1 MSRGIDWKKT
11 RTMFESR
18 SLEKK
23 READKELQGMMERKR
38 ILSGMRPTGRL
49 HLGNLHGALDNWIQ
63 LQTQYDCFF
72 FVADWHAL
80 TTDYA
85 SPGQIRQNTW
95 DMVLDWLSAGLDPN
109 LATLFIQ
116 SDIKEHAELYLLLGM
131 ITPLPWL
138 ERNPT
143 YKEQQQQLDQ
153 KDLATY
159 GFLGYPVLQAADI
172 IIYRAHGVPVG
183 KDQLPHVELT
193 REIARRFNFM
203 YQCEVFP
210 IPDAL
215 LTEVPVLPGLDGRKM
230 SKSYG
235 NCIYITDPEETI
247 REKILKMVT
256 DPQRVRRNDPGNP
269 ELSPV
274 FAYHKLY
281 SSPSEV
287 MDIAEGCRTARIGC
301 VDCKKRLIT
310 NLLARLRPIREKR
323 IELERDA
330 DRVRE
335 IMEAGNAAARSQAA
349 QTMEEVR
356 QAIGLGK
363 GYGGQSESAVTG
375 M

>member
-1 MSRGIDWKKT
+1 M
-11 RTMFESR
+11 
-18 SLEKK
+18 
-23 READKELQGMMERKR
+23 AVRKR

-63 LQTQYDCFF
+63 LQNQYECFF

-85 SPGQIRQNTW
+85 TPEQIHANTW
-95 DMVLDWLSAGLDPN
+95 EMVMDWLSAGLDPE
-109 LATLFIQ
+109 LATLFVQ

-143 YKEQQQQLDQ
+143 YKEVQTQLDQ

-172 IIYRAHGVPVG
+172 IIYRANGVPVG

-203 YQCEVFP
+203 YQTEIFP
-210 IPDAL
+210 IPDPL

-235 NCIYITDPEETI
+235 NCIYITEPEQSI
-247 REKILKMVT
+247 VEKISKMMT
-256 DPQRVRRNDPGNP
+256 DPQRIRRNDPGDP
-269 ELSPV
+269 EVSPV

-281 SSPSEV
+281 STPPEV
-287 MDIAEGCRTARIGC
+287 ADIADGCRTARIGC
-301 VDCKKRLIT
+301 VECKKRLMRNVIAK
-310 NLLARLRPIREKR
+310 LGPIREKR
-323 IELERDA
+323 LQLERRPD
-330 DRVRE
+330 DVKS
-335 IMEAGNAAARSQAA
+335 IIQAGNDKARRESAA
-349 QTMEEVR
+349 TMEQVR
-356 QAIGLGK
+356 RAIGLGN
-363 GYGGQSESAVTG
+363 SV
-375 M
+375 

>member
-1 MSRGIDWKKT
+1 
-11 RTMFESR
+11 
-18 SLEKK
+18 
-23 READKELQGMMERKR
+23 MMERKR

-323 IELERDA
+323 VELERDA

-363 GYGGQSESAVTG
+363 GYGGQSEAAVTG
-375 M
+375 MLKPSSPPSRVGGN

>member
-1 MSRGIDWKKT
+1 M
-11 RTMFESR
+11 
-18 SLEKK
+18 
-23 READKELQGMMERKR
+23 ADRKR

-63 LQTQYDCFF
+63 LQSQYECFF

-85 SPGQIRQNTW
+85 SPGEIRNNTW
-95 DMVLDWLSAGLDPN
+95 EMVLDWLSAGLDPEQS
-109 LATLFIQ
+109 TMFIQ

-143 YKEQQQQLDQ
+143 YKEQQQQITQ

-172 IIYRAHGVPVG
+172 IIYRANGVPVG

-203 YQCEVFP
+203 YQKEVFP

-215 LTEVPVLPGLDGRKM
+215 LTEAPVLPGLDGRKM

-235 NCIYITDPEETI
+235 NCIFITEDEKSI
-247 REKILKMVT
+247 RQKISQMMT
-256 DPQRVRRNDPGNP
+256 DPQRVRRNDPGDP
-269 ELSPV
+269 EVSPV

-281 SSPSEV
+281 STPEEV
-287 MDIAEGCRTARIGC
+287 AEVAEGCRTAGIGC
-301 VDCKKRLIT
+301 VECKKILIKNILDRLG
-310 NLLARLRPIREKR
+310 PIRER
-323 IELERDA
+323 RLQLEKDA
-330 DRVRE
+330 ERVKE
-335 IMEAGNAAARSQAA
+335 IMRSGGATARKEVLL
-349 QTMEEVR
+349 TMDEVR
-356 QAIGLGK
+356 KAVGLGS
-363 GYGGQSESAVTG
+363 GSSWESAG
-375 M
+375 E